1 MYALQRI
8 LAPTLF
14 SSVFCW
20 VFFSLVLIPTATAQ
34 KPVNGNGEI
43 VEQIRP
49 LPTFTSVLLD
59 FSADVTIVNG
69 ETPSFRIEADENVL
83 PHIGT
88 KVRGGKLRITQD
100 RWIEPSQRVV
110 IHIGTPLTTKLETS
124 GYSDVIIENIE
135 GPRLQIN
142 AGVGDV
148 TLHGKSDRIQV
159 RTETGNIDA
168 TNLVTDYADVAI
180 SSHGLVKLGTVN
192 ELVTNVSQ
200 TGTVVYQE
208 APAEIKNRN
217 DQASVVS
224 AEMFEDMGK
233 VEVPYVN
240 FVLVNN
246 SRKRMALRVEGP
258 RARSFG
264 YGFTL
269 IANGERTENWPVGT
283 KVYAE
288 GRLLSDKLL
297 LTIEEDMDGKKVE
310 LFEED

>member
-1 MYALQRI
+1 MYVLKRI
-8 LAPTLF
+8 ATLAFLAVTVI
-14 SSVFCW
+14 S
-20 VFFSLVLIPTATAQ
+20 TANAQ

-49 LPTFTSVLLD
+49 LPTFSSVLID

-69 ETPSFRIEADENVL
+69 ETPSFRIEGDENVL

-88 KVRGGKLRITQD
+88 NVRGGKLRITQD

-124 GYSDVIIENIE
+124 GYSDVVIENIE

-148 TLHGKSDRIQV
+148 TLYGQSDRIQV
-159 RTETGNIDA
+159 RTKTGSIDA
-168 TNLVTDYADVAI
+168 TNLTTDYADVAI
-180 SSHGLVKLGTVN
+180 SSHGTVKLGDVN

-200 TGTVVYQE
+200 TGTVVYSS
-208 APAEIKNRN
+208 APAAIKNRN
-217 DQASVVS
+217 DMANVVS
-224 AEMFEDMGK
+224 VDEFEDLGK
-233 VEVPYVN
+233 AEVSYVK

-269 IANGERTENWPVGT
+269 KASGERAENWPVGT
-283 KVYAE
+283 KVYSE

-297 LTIEEDMDGKKVE
+297 ITIDENMAGEKVN
-310 LFEED
+310 LFEEE

>member
-1 MYALQRI
+1 MYALKRFTIQAC
-8 LAPTLF
+8 LAT
-14 SSVFCW
+14 
-20 VFFSLVLIPTATAQ
+20 VLISIGLTTTANAQ
-34 KPVNGNGEI
+34 NPVNGNGEI
-43 VEQIRP
+43 VEQLRP
-49 LPTFTSVLLD
+49 LPTFSSVLID

-69 ETPSFRIEADENVL
+69 ETPSFRIEGDENIL

-88 KVRGGKLRITQD
+88 QVRGGKLRITQD
-100 RWIEPSQRVV
+100 RWIEPSQPVV
-110 IHIGTPLTTKLETS
+110 IYIGTPLTTKLETS
-124 GYSDVIIENIE
+124 GYSDVVIENIE

-148 TLHGKSDRIQV
+148 TLHGTADRIQV
-159 RTETGNIDA
+159 RTKTGSIDA
-168 TNLVTDYADVAI
+168 TNLSTDYADVAI
-180 SSHGLVKLGTVN
+180 SSHGTVKLGAVN

-200 TGTVVYQE
+200 TGTVVY
-208 APAEIKNRN
+208 AGTPADIKNRN
-217 DQASVVS
+217 DHANVIS
-224 AEMFEDMGK
+224 ADAFEDLGK
-233 VEVPYVN
+233 VEVPYVK

-269 IANGERTENWPVGT
+269 KANSERAENWPVGT

-297 LTIEEDMDGKKVE
+297 LTIDEDMVDKKVE
-310 LFEED
+310 LFQED

>member
-1 MYALQRI
+1 MYAI
-8 LAPTLF
+8 KPKAINSFLALIF
-14 SSVFCW
+14 LSV
-20 VFFSLVLIPTATAQ
+20 VLVASVAAQ
-34 KPVNGNGEI
+34 GKPVNGNGQI

-49 LPTFTSVLLD
+49 LPTFSAVLLD

-88 KVRGGKLRITQD
+88 KVRGGKLMITQD
-100 RWIEPSQRVV
+100 RWIEPSQQVV

-124 GYSDVIIENIE
+124 GYSSVEIENIE

-148 TLHGKSDRIQV
+148 QLHGKADRIQI
-159 RTETGNIDA
+159 RTKTGNIDA
-168 TNLVTDYADVAI
+168 TGLEADYADVAI
-180 SSHGLVKLGTVN
+180 SSHGTVKLGEVS
-192 ELVTNVSQ
+192 ELITNVSQ
-200 TGTVVYQE
+200 TGTVVYTGTPDE
-208 APAEIKNRN
+208 MSHRN
-217 DQASVVS
+217 DKAAVVS
-224 AEMFEDMGK
+224 AEAYEDMGK
-233 VEVPYVN
+233 IEVKYVE
-240 FVLVNN
+240 FELVNN

-269 IANGERTENWPVGT
+269 QAQAERREKWPVGT

-297 LTIEEDMDGKKVE
+297 VTIDEDMDGKKVK
-310 LFEED
+310 LFDRD